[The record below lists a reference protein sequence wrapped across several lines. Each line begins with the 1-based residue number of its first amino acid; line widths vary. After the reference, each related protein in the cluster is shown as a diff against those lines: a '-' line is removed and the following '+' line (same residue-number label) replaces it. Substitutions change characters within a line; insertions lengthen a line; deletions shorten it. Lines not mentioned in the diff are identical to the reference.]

1 LIGGCGNLGVAAEV
15 RRSVVRSR
23 TATAASASTAAP
35 SPTRTCLAI
44 AGGLAVAGPA
54 IRPNIRPN
62 IRPAIGRLGVRQTS
76 DGQRLIVA
84 PN

>member
-1 LIGGCGNLGVAAEV
+1 LIGGCGSLGVAAEV

-54 IRPNIRPN
+54 IRTNVS
-62 IRPAIGRLGVRQTS
+62 PALGRLGVSRTS